1 MCQPQG
7 TFQLIQKLY
16 AHFGNE
22 FKQKDKTIWR
32 TDFFS
37 RLDINSI
44 SLTFQLSKI
53 NSLKDT
59 TRLPSM
65 GFRIMSPLHIRR
77 KKCWYLWYQLILG
90 CKIWNQARERM
101 FVQKNFT
108 LNQIELRRIPL
119 SLMLTCHRT
128 PQNYDKN
135 YGVSF

>member
-77 KKCWYLWYQLILG
+77 KMLVSFYFG
-90 CKIWNQARERM
+90 RKIWNQARERM

-119 SLMLTCHRT
+119 SLMLTCHLT

>member
-1 MCQPQG
+1 MCRPQG

-16 AHFGNE
+16 AHFGSVQMNLNKRIKLYE
-22 FKQKDKTIWR
+22 ELI
-32 TDFFS
+32 FFS

-77 KKCWYLWYQLILG
+77 KNAGIF
-90 CKIWNQARERM
+90 E
-101 FVQKNFT
+101 T
-108 LNQIELRRIPL
+108 
-119 SLMLTCHRT
+119 S
-128 PQNYDKN
+128 
-135 YGVSF
+135 